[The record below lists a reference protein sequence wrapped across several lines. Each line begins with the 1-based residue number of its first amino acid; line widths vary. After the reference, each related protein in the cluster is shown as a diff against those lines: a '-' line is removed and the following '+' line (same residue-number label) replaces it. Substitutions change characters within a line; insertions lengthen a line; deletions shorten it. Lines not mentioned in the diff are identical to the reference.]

1 MSTSVSPNK
10 LTEKEESGA
19 GIRVIARSAKIL
31 RTLNDEPKGMSLGQ
45 IAVKVGLPR
54 STVQRIVGAL
64 KSEGFIIDGPSESK
78 IRIGPAFF
86 SIAAASLSDFRDPIR
101 PFLEELSE
109 NLGETVDLSILS
121 GDQVVF
127 LDQCST
133 REKRLLAVSEIGA
146 SFPAYSC
153 APGKSLLSELTDDQ
167 LTRLLPQTLPHL
179 TEETIPDLAKFI
191 KEMEI
196 IRQTGV
202 AYDRE
207 EHTDGICAVSTVIR
221 SLPRGTAALSIPMPA
236 QRFYGEEK
244 AYVAPLLRCRDKIS
258 HSLGFLYR

>member
-1 MSTSVSPNK
+1 MSTSVSSNK
-10 LTEKEESGA
+10 TSSSGSGG
-19 GIRVIARSAKIL
+19 GIRVIARSAEIL
-31 RTLNDEPKGMSLGQ
+31 RTLNDDPKGLSLGQ
-45 IAVKVGLPR
+45 IATKVGLPR
-54 STVQRIVGAL
+54 STVQRIVCAL
-64 KSEGFIIDGPSESK
+64 KTEGFIIDGPGETQ

-109 NLGETVDLSILS
+109 DLGETVDLSILS
-121 GDQVVF
+121 GDRVVF

-133 REKRLLAVSEIGA
+133 RDKRLLAVSEIGA

-153 APGKSLLSELTDDQ
+153 APGKSLLSELSKDQ
-167 LTRLLPQTLPHL
+167 LTHLLPQSLPPL
-179 TEETIPDLAKFI
+179 TDKTITDLSSLTS
-191 KEMEI
+191 ELHEI
-196 IRQTGV
+196 RETGV

-244 AYVAPLLRCRDKIS
+244 TYVAPLLRCRDKIS
-258 HSLGFLYR
+258 HTLGLSRR